1 MPNDDHVKQLFGCRA
16 HNFQL
21 LGKYEARP
29 KRLWQPRNVGKPLG
43 HGPPHGYR
51 LKALLAISFA
61 SQNAARTFCVREI
74 TNDRVN
80 TLESSLG
87 TIL

>member
-1 MPNDDHVKQLFGCRA
+1 VPNDDHVKQPFGCRA
-16 HNFQL
+16 RDLLL

-29 KRLWQPRNVGKPLG
+29 RRFWQPRNMGKSLSRG
-43 HGPPHGYR
+43 LPHGYK
-51 LKALLAISFA
+51 LKALLAVSFA
-61 SQNAARTFCVREI
+61 SQNTAGTFYVREI
-74 TNDRVN
+74 TNDRIN

>member
-1 MPNDDHVKQLFGCRA
+1 VANDDHVEQLSAAVRA
-16 HNFQL
+16 IFLL

-29 KRLWQPRNVGKPLG
+29 KRLSRNVGKSLSRG
-43 HGPPHGYR
+43 LPHGYK
-51 LKALLAISFA
+51 LKALLAVAFA
-61 SQNAARTFCVREI
+61 SQNTAGTFYVREI